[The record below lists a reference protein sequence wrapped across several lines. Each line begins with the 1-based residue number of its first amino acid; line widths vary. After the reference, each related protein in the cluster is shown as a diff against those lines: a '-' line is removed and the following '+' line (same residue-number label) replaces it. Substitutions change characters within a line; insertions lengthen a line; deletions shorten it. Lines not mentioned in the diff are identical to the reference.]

1 MYDIVEMVSIW
12 FIALRWAL
20 YSTVLILPA
29 AICKFPSFCV
39 LVLYLRDFWLQI
51 YSYLFIFF
59 SFTHIGFLN
68 SFFVLEFKFYLALIF
83 LKTCT
88 PCIPEWST
96 LIDTSSNRETMI
108 FFFFD
113 WSFIIFV
120 FRNWQKILPMF
131 SNASSS
137 KYGSYH
143 SWMIMVQ

>member
-108 FFFFD
+108 FFSLIDHLLFLFLEID
-113 WSFIIFV
+113 KKYSQCFLM
-120 FRNWQKILPMF
+120 LPHLSM
-131 SNASSS
+131 AVTIVE
-137 KYGSYH
+137 
-143 SWMIMVQ
+143 W